1 MPLPRSEPAARILA
15 IDGLRAVAVLGV
27 IWAHVW
33 AFAGTPSLSLG
44 FAGGVEL
51 DLNRALSAGG
61 TGVDLF
67 FVISG
72 FCMYLVYARQE
83 AFSWGAYAIFLK
95 KRWLRIAPAFY
106 VAAFSAALGTWIAG
120 YGFPTV
126 ALAANLAFLHI
137 WVPDTVLVAPFW
149 SLATE
154 WHFYLLL
161 PLLVFGTARWGF
173 ARTIGLA
180 AIASLGIRAWIYAS
194 SADIQAVWDTQLPN
208 RFIEFA
214 WGIWVARFYAL
225 GRQPPAILTG
235 SPGFVLG
242 AGIAYAG
249 RVLMVSQVVQ
259 LAGPYGVLLKILSLP
274 VLTFGCALMLWNVV
288 SGPSWFARVLSSR
301 PLRTIGR
308 WSFSLYL
315 WHWWPAWWISGA
327 LAARYGS
334 SATVQHTALAVCLI
348 VLLPVAALSYRL
360 LELPY
365 FRQRKLAA
373 RVLVPAL

>member
-1 MPLPRSEPAARILA
+1 MPLPRTERAERILA

-33 AFAGTPSLSLG
+33 AFSGTPSLSFG
-44 FAGGVEL
+44 FVGGVQL

-83 AFSWGAYAIFLK
+83 VFSWGGYAVFLK

-126 ALAANLAFLHI
+126 KLAANLAFLHI

-161 PLLVFGTARWGF
+161 PLLVLGTARWGF
-173 ARTIGLA
+173 APTIGLA
-180 AIASLGIRAWIYAS
+180 AILSLAVRAWIYAS
-194 SADIQAVWDTQLPN
+194 SAEIQAVWDTQLPN

-214 WGIWVARFYAL
+214 WGIWVARLYAL

-235 SPGFVLG
+235 SAGFVLG

-259 LAGPYGVLLKILSLP
+259 FAGPYGVLLKILSLP

-301 PLRTIGR
+301 PLRIVGR

-334 SATVQHTALAVCLI
+334 SAVVQHTALALCLI